1 MITSLLLLLIVST
14 DEAVMDQVVELT
26 IEKVL
31 ELIESA
37 YPNPVTVI
45 DIAK

>member
-1 MITSLLLLLIVST
+1 MFFFLLKVST
-14 DEAVMDQVVELT
+14 DETIMGQVIELT
-26 IEKVL
+26 VEKVL

-37 YPNPVTVI
+37 YPNPVTMI

>member
-1 MITSLLLLLIVST
+1 MG
-14 DEAVMDQVVELT
+14 QVIELT
-26 IEKVL
+26 VEKVL

-37 YPNPVTVI
+37 YPNPVTVV

>member
-1 MITSLLLLLIVST
+1 LKVSI
-14 DEAVMDQVVELT
+14 DETVMGQVIELT
-26 IEKVL
+26 VEKVL